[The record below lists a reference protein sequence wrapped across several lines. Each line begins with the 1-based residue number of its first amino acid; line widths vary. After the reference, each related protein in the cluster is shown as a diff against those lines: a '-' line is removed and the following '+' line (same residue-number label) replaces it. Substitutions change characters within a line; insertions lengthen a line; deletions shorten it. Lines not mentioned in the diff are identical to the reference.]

1 MDLTIRVNSRKLAKT
16 EPALCPKSLVCT
28 LRHIFFVMI
37 VSYEFITI
45 CKDTKAI
52 SSGILDGLV
61 AVSQ

>member
-1 MDLTIRVNSRKLAKT
+1 
-16 EPALCPKSLVCT
+16 
-28 LRHIFFVMI
+28 MI

-61 AVSQ
+61 AVSQWVGRSLWREMHGKDIKAEFMEAARISGHSKVEKD